1 MSAIQQKKA
10 ADEIRRD
17 LFSDDDAMVRRAIE
31 KCKEEGNA
39 SIVDAL
45 IAFYASGADSTLRNE
60 VAAMLGSLKV
70 SGVEGFFEAAL
81 KNKAM
86 SHIHR
91 DLVTFMWNSDI
102 NPSASLMEICAIAVH
117 GDYATRL
124 ECLTLIENS
133 EAVFPEENLLA
144 GIEVLTQYLGKYPAQ
159 DADPLLMEMLS
170 NLQGRRAI
178 AENDF

>member
-1 MSAIQQKKA
+1 MAATQQKKA
-10 ADEIRRD
+10 ADEIRKD
-17 LFSDDDAMVRRAIE
+17 LFSDDDAVVRRAIE
-31 KCKEEGNA
+31 RCREEGNA

-45 IAFYASGADSTLRNE
+45 IAFYASDAESTLRNE

-70 SGVEGFFEAAL
+70 SGVEGFFEASL

-91 DLVTFMWNSDI
+91 DLITFMWNSDI
-102 NPSASLMEICAIAVH
+102 DPSGALMEISTIAVN

-133 EAVFPEENLLA
+133 EAVFPEEGLLA
-144 GIEVLTQYLGKYPAQ
+144 GIEVITQFLGNRPAQ
-159 DADPLLMEMLS
+159 DADPLLMAMLS
-170 NLQGRRAI
+170 NLQSRRAI
-178 AENDF
+178 AENEF

>member
-1 MSAIQQKKA
+1 MLAVQQKKV

-17 LFSDDDAMVRRAIE
+17 LFSDDDAVVRRAIE
-31 KCKEEGNA
+31 RCREEGSA
-39 SIVDAL
+39 SVVDAL
-45 IAFYASGADSTLRNE
+45 IAFYASGADSALRNE

-91 DLVTFMWNSDI
+91 DLITFMWNSDI
-102 NPSASLMEICAIAVH
+102 NPSGSLMEISSIAVN

-133 EAVFPEENLLA
+133 EAIFPEENLLA
-144 GIEVLTQYLGKYPAQ
+144 AIEVLTQHLGKHPAQ

-170 NLQGRRAI
+170 NLQARRAV